1 MKRILILAVFIATHT
16 FSILPVRAVKARNDS
31 LEAIAS
37 DAAPV
42 DEAVAEAVAAA
53 AITPGIELPDT
64 YGLLVR
70 TLLSLFAVVALI
82 WGAVQLMKRLSPE
95 STGGKRGADPRS
107 RKSLSGTQK
116 GRLRRSDR
124 RQSAC
129 ARRHRPGCHEPHGT
143 GSRGNAECVS
153 KVIRISLG
161 RIRLRF
167 QKRQSPI

>member
-16 FSILPVRAVKARNDS
+16 FCILPVRAVEARNDS
-31 LEAIAS
+31 LEAIAAE
-37 DAAPV
+37 AAPV

-95 STGGKRGADPRS
+95 STGEAGGRSAFSKEPIWHPKGPSTSFRSAARRLRSASPTSRS
-107 RKSLSGTQK
+107 RTSW
-116 GRLRRSDR
+116 
-124 RQSAC
+124 
-129 ARRHRPGCHEPHGT
+129 
-143 GSRGNAECVS
+143 NWIS
-153 KVIRISLG
+153 K
-161 RIRLRF
+161 
-167 QKRQSPI
+167 KR